1 MDLLMEKARLEEVTA
16 WSKSRKEKF
25 TPIKELRR
33 ELKTKLDSLK
43 NLENEKKL
51 QLEIDTKRKIRMIK
65 EKEEESMLI
74 QRQQLEEEWL
84 NKTVELRQ
92 DKEPISAP
100 ASVKPQSVKLR
111 GIMRIGFASGINF
124 R

>member
-51 QLEIDTKRKIRMIK
+51 QLEIDTQRKIQMIK
-65 EKEEESMLI
+65 EKEEES
-74 QRQQLEEEWL
+74 
-84 NKTVELRQ
+84 
-92 DKEPISAP
+92 
-100 ASVKPQSVKLR
+100 KLSNVSNWKKN
-111 GIMRIGFASGINF
+111 G
-124 R
+124 